1 MKLSGPDFFEW
12 MGVRRGGL
20 ARWEGHYYDHGN
32 PVPGW
37 LIPDIVDGL
46 LKDRLL
52 ELGDPDESGMQ
63 RVALTEAGLA
73 HYRVLCKRQRRKD
86 QAARAG
92 HDRTTETTK
101 NPAGRRLS
109 RKRSPDC
116 RFLPEAPGGRPAF
129 ASGLAPVMKVRQTKV
144 PHSASAG
151 SISPWSVRT
160 SSAQSDPSSPP

>member
-12 MGVRRGGL
+12 MGLRRVRRGGL

-46 LKDRLL
+46 LKDGLL
-52 ELGDPDESGMQ
+52 ELGDPDESGMR
-63 RVALTEAGLA
+63 RVTLTEAGLT

-86 QAARAG
+86 LVAPPPEHG
-92 HDRTTETTK
+92 RTTETTGT
-101 NPAGRRLS
+101 PAGRRLS

-116 RFLPEAPGGRPAF
+116 RFRPEAPGGRSAF
-129 ASGLAPVMKVRQTKV
+129 ASGLA
-144 PHSASAG
+144 
-151 SISPWSVRT
+151 
-160 SSAQSDPSSPP
+160 QS